1 MFLKCIM
8 SGSAVLSAQMYCYR
22 GIVLNDWSCI
32 RQCHKIFTIV
42 LSTSVTKITILY
54 NVYYRIPITV
64 SLSARALSMLF
75 VCIALEV
82 TYPLFHLSS

>member
-32 RQCHKIFTIV
+32 QQCHKIFTIV
-42 LSTSVTKITILY
+42 LSTSVTKITVFYIMC
-54 NVYYRIPITV
+54 ITEFPLPCR
-64 SLSARALSMLF
+64 SLLEPFQCCLFAL
-75 VCIALEV
+75 
-82 TYPLFHLSS
+82 H